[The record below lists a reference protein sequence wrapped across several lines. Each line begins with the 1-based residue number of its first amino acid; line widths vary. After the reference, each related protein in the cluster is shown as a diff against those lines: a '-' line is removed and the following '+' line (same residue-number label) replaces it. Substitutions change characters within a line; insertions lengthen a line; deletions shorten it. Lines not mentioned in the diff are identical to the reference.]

1 MINSIPT
8 LQKLSLQVKLRF
20 FAYVIKAKNIQKGPK
35 TITLA
40 YIQCLKPIVMF
51 VKENGFKKR

>member
-1 MINSIPT
+1 MTNSIPT
-8 LQKLSLQVKLRF
+8 LQKLSLEVKFIF
-20 FAYVIKAKNIQKGPK
+20 FASINKAKNIQKEPK

-40 YIQCLKPIVMF
+40 YNQCLKPIVMF